1 MMKRSS
7 FVPAP
12 LLLGSVLCLLLGGC
26 GGGHELDTAV
36 VQGTVLYQGKPLP
49 YGTISFQPQAG
60 PPAMGKIQADGSFT
74 LSTYGN
80 GDGAI
85 VGPHKV
91 LITATATDAGTA
103 PAADSNTEMRAGQS
117 VIPTKYSSF
126 STSGLTAE
134 VATGGANEFV
144 FELTGDAPPAAEKFD
159 SV

>member
-1 MMKRSS
+1 MKSS
-7 FVPAP
+7 WLVPA
-12 LLLGSVLCLLLGGC
+12 GMVLSSAICLLLSGC
-26 GGGHELDTAV
+26 GGGHELETAQV
-36 VQGTVLYQGKPLP
+36 SGTVFYQGKPLP

-60 PPAMGKIQADGSFT
+60 PPAMGKIQPDGSFT

-91 LITATATDAGTA
+91 LISATATDAGAT
-103 PAADSNTEMRAGQS
+103 PAADSNTEMRAAQS

-126 STSGLTAE
+126 STSGLTAD
-134 VATGGANEFV
+134 VAVGEANEFV
-144 FELTGDAPPAAEKFD
+144 FELTGDAPPATEKFD